1 MGRLAVIMTDFKEI
15 AGKERGLYPIN
26 NRPVMEYVLESIPD
40 EVEEIMISV
49 LGEKEAEAY
58 SPLADKFLARIYLA
72 GDKMIGPQLA
82 SIMEECH
89 GEDTFLVLP
98 CDAPLLKMEYNSFL
112 FDVCR
117 KFSAAIP
124 RTPDDKRYY
133 LFSSYRSSEFLSAYN
148 KSSTLEMDEIVSK
161 MHNVLF
167 INVNAL
173 KIFDDKLNMLL
184 RVTSIEEARRAE
196 RIIKSKEKE

>member
-1 MGRLAVIMTDFKEI
+1 MGKLAIIMTDFKEI

-49 LGEKEAEAY
+49 RGEKEAEAY
-58 SPLADKFLARIYLA
+58 GFLADKFLARIYLA
-72 GDKMIGPQLA
+72 GNKMIGTQLA
-82 SIMEECH
+82 SIMEESQAQ
-89 GEDTFLVLP
+89 DTYLVLP
-98 CDAPLLKMEYNSFL
+98 CDAPLLKIEYNSFL

-124 RTPDDKRYY
+124 RTSDDKRYY
-133 LFSSYRSSEFLSAYN
+133 LFSSYRSEEFLSAYY
-148 KSSTLEMDEIVSK
+148 KASSPEMDEIVSK
-161 MHNVLF
+161 MRNVLF

-173 KIFDDKLNMLL
+173 KIFDDKLNLLL
-184 RVTSIEEARRAE
+184 RVTSVEEAKRAE
-196 RIIKSKEKE
+196 RIIRSKDQ

>member
-1 MGRLAVIMTDFKEI
+1 MGKLALILTDFKEI
-15 AGKERGLYPIN
+15 AGRERGLYPIN

-49 LGEKEAEAY
+49 RGEKEAEAY
-58 SPLADKFLARIYLA
+58 SSIADKFLARIYMA
-72 GDKMIGPQLA
+72 GDKMIGTQLA
-82 SIMEECH
+82 SLMEETLA
-89 GEDTFLVLP
+89 EDTYLVLP

-124 RTPDDKRYY
+124 RTSDDKRYY
-133 LFSSYRSSEFLSAYN
+133 LFSSYRSEEFLNAYN
-148 KSSTLEMDEIVSK
+148 KALSPEMDEIVSK
-161 MHNVLF
+161 MRNVLF

-173 KIFDDKLNMLL
+173 RIFDDKLNLLL

-196 RIIKSKEKE
+196 RIIRSKEE

>member
-49 LGEKEAEAY
+49 RGEKEAEAY
-58 SPLADKFLARIYLA
+58 SSLADKFLARIYLA
-72 GDKMIGPQLA
+72 GNKMMGPQLA
-82 SIMEECH
+82 SIMEEFH
-89 GEDTFLVLP
+89 DEDTFLVLP
-98 CDAPLLKMEYNSFL
+98 CDAPLIKMEYNSFL

-124 RTPDDKRYY
+124 RTSDDKRYY

-148 KSSTLEMDEIVSK
+148 RSSTTEMDDVVSK
-161 MHNVLF
+161 MRNVLF

-196 RIIKSKEKE
+196 RIIKSKEE